1 MKSKK
6 NKKNLKGGSSCSVK
20 PSASVPDCIKEFNA
34 NYYKTP
40 CKHLPLDGQVGGK
53 KKSLKKKKSKKK
65 GGFLNDIIIQANKLA
80 VPLSLVAI
88 RKLLKKSK
96 SMKKK

>member
-53 KKSLKKKKSKKK
+53 KKSLKKKSKKK

>member
-20 PSASVPDCIKEFNA
+20 PAASVPDCIKEFNA

-40 CKHLPLDGQVGGK
+40 CKHLPLDGQIGGK
-53 KKSLKKKKSKKK
+53 KKSKKKSKKK

-88 RKLLKKSK
+88 RKLF
-96 SMKKK
+96 KKKKISKNKK

>member
-53 KKSLKKKKSKKK
+53 KKSLKKNQKKK
-65 GGFLNDIIIQANKLA
+65 EDI
-80 VPLSLVAI
+80 
-88 RKLLKKSK
+88 
-96 SMKKK
+96 

>member
-53 KKSLKKKKSKKK
+53 KKSLKKKKIKKK
-65 GGFLNDIIIQANKLA
+65 RRIFK
-80 VPLSLVAI
+80 
-88 RKLLKKSK
+88 
-96 SMKKK
+96 